1 MADRTDDFY
10 AAEGAIHGYGA
21 QLMVGNGASPEAF
34 ESIAGVA
41 SITPGEMSTADID
54 RTHLRSPRAHNEHM
68 PGMRDSG
75 AFTVEM
81 IWLPDEQSQSNA
93 GGGSGSFSN
102 GGTIALWRDRSIHNF
117 KIALMGGGSP
127 GLEWP
132 FRGYVS
138 RFQPGQ
144 IGAKDKINASASF
157 MPTEAYDHNL
167 P

>member
-10 AAEGAIHGYGA
+10 PAEGAIHGYGA

-34 ESIAGVA
+34 ESIAGVV
-41 SITPGEMSTADID
+41 SITPGEMATEDID
-54 RTHLRSPRAHNEHM
+54 RTHLRSPDAHREHM
-68 PGMRDSG
+68 PGIRDSG

-93 GGGSGSFSN
+93 GGGSGSFQN

-144 IGAKDKINASASF
+144 IGVADKINASAAF
-157 MPTEAYDHNL
+157 QPTQAYDTSL